1 MAKWQLVKLDFQ
13 GSPVHFGEVGI
24 GLEAITERIHSDTLF
39 SAWVSAYARL
49 YPDRIATLFDQFPH
63 PANSNQPKIPAFN
76 LSSTFVYGHCQN
88 RQCNYFS
95 PHSTHP
101 PIFFLPTL
109 LHKPLGYPEVDDL
122 KFAKAFRKL
131 KFVPMEIWERWYQG
145 SGFCDQDIIDLLE
158 KNGDL
163 GQAGT
168 FCHRHI
174 FEEQTLPKVSVD
186 RIHHG
191 TNFYHTSFTYFP
203 AQTGIYFLFKM
214 SEPDPILL
222 QQLQASL
229 ELLGDEGIGGERSSG
244 AGRFQAT
251 WHELSPTWRSI
262 IQEEST
268 THNSHAL
275 ISLFW
280 DDPKICADLVANSN
294 TRYQLQERGGWISA
308 QSGRQLRRKNVQM
321 FTEGSV
327 FLKSPQGQLAIVT
340 PQELIRKKH
349 HPIYRSGISLSLPV
363 TLQLP

>member
-39 SAWVSAYARL
+39 SAWVSAYAKL
-49 YPDRIATLFDQFPH
+49 YPELINELLDKFPYT
-63 PANSNQPKIPAFN
+63 ANPHQLSAPPFQI
-76 LSSTFVYGHCQN
+76 SSTLVYGHPENSKENTSECI
-88 RQCNYFS
+88 YY
-95 PHSTHP
+95 
-101 PIFFLPTL
+101 LPTL
-109 LHKPLGYPEVDDL
+109 LQPPRNYPINDL
-122 KFAKAFRKL
+122 KLAKIFRKL
-131 KFVPMEIWERWYQG
+131 KFVPREIWQRWYQG
-145 SGFCDQDIIDLLE
+145 QGFDTADQDELLTKPE
-158 KNGDL
+158 ARQGKLTD
-163 GQAGT
+163 AGT
-168 FCHRHI
+168 FCYSEM
-174 FEEQTLPKVSVD
+174 FKNQTLPKVSVD

-203 AQTGIYFLFKM
+203 AQAGIYFLFKM

-229 ELLGDEGIGGERSSG
+229 ALLGDEGIGGERSSG

-251 WHELSPTWRSI
+251 WYDLSPTWRSI

-280 DDPKICADLVANSN
+280 DDPKICADLLANSN

-327 FLKSPQGQLAIVT
+327 FLKPPQGQLVIVT
-340 PQELIRKKH
+340 PQELNRKKH

>member
-1 MAKWQLVKLDFQ
+1 MANWQLVKLNFL
-13 GSPVHFGEVGI
+13 GNPVHFGEVGI

-39 SAWVSAYARL
+39 SAWVSAYAKI
-49 YPDRIATLFDQFPH
+49 YPELITQLLDKFPY
-63 PANSNQPKIPAFN
+63 PGNPQLSPFQV
-76 LSSTFVYGHCQN
+76 SSTLVYGYQENSQKKNDDAECI
-88 RQCNYFS
+88 YY
-95 PHSTHP
+95 
-101 PIFFLPTL
+101 LPTL
-109 LHKPLGYPEVDDL
+109 LQPPRNYPIDDL
-122 KFAKAFRKL
+122 KLAKIFRKL
-131 KFVPMEIWERWYQG
+131 KFVPRSIWQRWYQG
-145 SGFCDQDIIDLLE
+145 DGFDDADRQELLTKPE
-158 KNGDL
+158 ARQGKL
-163 GQAGT
+163 TAAGT
-168 FCHRHI
+168 FSYSEM
-174 FEEQTLPKVSVD
+174 FQTQTLPKVAVD

-203 AQTGIYFLFKM
+203 AQAGIYFLFKM
-214 SEPDPILL
+214 SEPNPILF

-251 WHELSPTWRSI
+251 WHDLSPTWRSI
-262 IQEEST
+262 IEEST

-308 QSGRQLRRKNVQM
+308 QSGRQLRRKNIRM

-327 FLKSPQGQLAIVT
+327 FLQPPQGQLAIVT
-340 PQELIRKKH
+340 PQELDRKKH
-349 HPIYRSGISLSLPV
+349 HPIYRSGVSLSLPV